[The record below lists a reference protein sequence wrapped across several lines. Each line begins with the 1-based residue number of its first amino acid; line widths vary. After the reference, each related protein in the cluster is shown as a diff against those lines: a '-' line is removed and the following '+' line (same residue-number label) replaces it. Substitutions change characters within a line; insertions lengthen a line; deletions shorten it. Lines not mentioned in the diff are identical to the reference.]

1 MLCFVKFASY
11 VNTGFA
17 IVVAKGEK
25 MYRIYFTK
33 NVVAEQ
39 QRSIPELVHKQKA
52 FYSVNFNLKSGL
64 FINKL
69 NYACIFVSM

>member
-1 MLCFVKFASY
+1 MLSFVKFAY

-39 QRSIPELVHKQKA
+39 RKGIPELVHKQKA
-52 FYSVNFNLKSGL
+52 FYSMNFNLKSGL
-64 FINKL
+64 FNNKL
-69 NYACIFVSM
+69 NYAYIFVSI